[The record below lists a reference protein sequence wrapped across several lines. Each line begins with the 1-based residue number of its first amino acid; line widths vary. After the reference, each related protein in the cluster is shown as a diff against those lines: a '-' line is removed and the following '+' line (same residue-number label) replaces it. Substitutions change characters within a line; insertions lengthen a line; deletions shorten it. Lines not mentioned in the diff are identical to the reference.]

1 MPVERGNPAV
11 CNGSNKTG
19 GKGDDELITNTYR
32 PMRVRT
38 KEIPKD
44 GGKVRILSIPS
55 IRDRVVQGALKLI
68 LEPIF
73 EADFQ
78 AGSYGYRPKRTAH
91 EAINR
96 VAQAIVEEKT
106 KIIDLD
112 LRAYFDNV
120 QHFLL
125 LEKVA
130 KRVQDNAV
138 MRLLKMILKATGKKG
153 VPQGCVISPL
163 ISNVHLNEID
173 KMLEKAIET
182 TRYQQYTA
190 VQYARFADD
199 LVVLVDSH
207 ARHSWIAAALKK
219 RLREE
224 FEKLRVEI
232 NEEKSRMVELRK
244 KESFGFLGFEFRR
257 VRSLKGRWRPQYT
270 PKLKKRTALL
280 EKLREIFR
288 RNERQ
293 PVGRVI
299 ERINPILQG
308 WVNYF
313 RVGHSARC
321 FAMIQDWV
329 EKKIRR
335 HLMRAGSARGSA
347 GSDGVRSGSTTCSG
361 YSMAIEHGTTS
372 HNGKSLQHDRSHKPC
387 QEASRKAEC
396 SKWACSV

>member
-1 MPVERGNPAV
+1 M
-11 CNGSNKTG
+11 
-19 GKGDDELITNTYR
+19 
-32 PMRVRT
+32 
-38 KEIPKD
+38 
-44 GGKVRILSIPS
+44 
-55 IRDRVVQGALKLI
+55 
-68 LEPIF
+68 
-73 EADFQ
+73 
-78 AGSYGYRPKRTAH
+78 
-91 EAINR
+91 
-96 VAQAIVEEKT
+96 
-106 KIIDLD
+106 
-112 LRAYFDNV
+112 RAYFDNV
-120 QHFLL
+120 QHSLL

-130 KRVQDNAV
+130 KRVQDDAV

-153 VPQGCVISPL
+153 VPQGGVISPL
-163 ISNVHLNEID
+163 ISNVYLNEID

-207 ARHSWIAAALKK
+207 ARHGWIVPALQK

-224 FEKLRVEI
+224 FAKLRVEI
-232 NEEKSRMVELRK
+232 NEEKSRMVDLRK

-288 RNERQ
+288 RNESQ

-299 ERINPILQG
+299 EEINPILQG

-313 RVGHSARC
+313 RVGHSGRC
-321 FAMIQDWV
+321 LAMIQDWV

-335 HLMRAGSARGSA
+335 HLMRARKCKGFGWKRWSRAWLHNVLGLFNGYRTRYYEPQRKVAPAR
-347 GSDGVRSGSTTCSG
+347 
-361 YSMAIEHGTTS
+361 
-372 HNGKSLQHDRSHKPC
+372 
-387 QEASRKAEC
+387 
-396 SKWACSV
+396 